1 VNRRIG
7 FIGLGVM
14 GAPMC
19 RKLALKSDDGEL
31 YFPVVS
37 RLIGRKH

>member
-1 VNRRIG
+1 VDAS
-7 FIGLGVM
+7 
-14 GAPMC
+14 GA
-19 RKLALKSDDGEL
+19 RNADSWLRQAIEAGDGDL